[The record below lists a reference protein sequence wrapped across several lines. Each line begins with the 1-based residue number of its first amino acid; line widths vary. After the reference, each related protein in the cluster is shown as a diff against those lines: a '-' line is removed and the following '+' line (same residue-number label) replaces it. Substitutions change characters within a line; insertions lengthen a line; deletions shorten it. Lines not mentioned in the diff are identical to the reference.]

1 MKQYL
6 LFIFGLVF
14 ILAVVCIIVVI
25 FKKPKPKVGLKSLNV
40 TPPPTCPPPPK
51 CPAPPTCPVCPVCP
65 SNNFIPDEGMPS
77 SCKDT
82 TSFQIT
88 AKNKL
93 SDLVKSFLKCAT
105 PTFICSRSDQILA
118 VRDALKI
125 FSFAYF
131 PLKTGDIKYIQS
143 LCDKDNKYKEI
154 LVHTN
159 DPVEVLLYYSSSI
172 YTILGSLADA
182 SEGDNKDLIK
192 CLQENQD
199 DLKKN
204 ISNVFSKDI
213 ITGLSW
219 QEYFDNPGPYGST
232 SGGGNPVT
240 WAIHKP
246 HDSKSPHT
254 SLMLKP
260 LKGRDT
266 GGQFWGDVIPKQDSS
281 TAKAIGQLIKTQTE
295 ECKKRYKNMKHT
307 SKSKRWS
314 DAITNTPDNIDIF
327 HKFRKSI
334 RTLGRTLEEYSFEI
348 NAMSTK
354 IPEAFKQKIKS
365 VFGVTI
371 NSTYYKESLCI
382 GSYNTGCTP
391 DQILAFLLFVDD
403 KQMFNHSMWGLSST
417 DYNTLRAMVLMY
429 TLRIGTKSKLYTGSY
444 MDKSNIFC
452 PAQTKGH
459 YPTPS
464 SKENPG
470 KFTDF
475 KTTQPYMW
483 VNPSIKNKMLY
494 GSFCE
499 IDDIMGDLHDVM
511 VYFQQIF
518 DQPLPGM
525 EQYIKKSSHSLENFF
540 DHIDVN
546 NIMDNISKSVC

>member
-1 MKQYL
+1 MKTYWFFILVCCFIL
-6 LFIFGLVF
+6 LFGIILLIFR
-14 ILAVVCIIVVI
+14 
-25 FKKPKPKVGLKSLNV
+25 KPNHKHKVGSKYEYFA
-40 TPPPTCPPPPK
+40 CPV
-51 CPAPPTCPVCPVCP
+51 CPVCPVCP
-65 SNNFIPDEGMPS
+65 SNIFIPDEGMPS

-82 TSFQIT
+82 TSFQNT

-93 SDLVKSFLKCAT
+93 SDLVKNFLICAT
-105 PTFICSRSDQILA
+105 SKPTFNCVRADEILA

-143 LCDKDNKYKEI
+143 LCDKNNKYREI
-154 LVHTN
+154 QVYTN

-172 YTILGSLADA
+172 YTIIGGLADA
-182 SEGDNKDLIK
+182 NEGDNADLIK

-199 DLKKN
+199 DLEKN
-204 ISNVFSKDI
+204 MADVFSKDI

-219 QEYFDNPGPYGST
+219 QDYFDNPGPYGST
-232 SGGGNPVT
+232 SGGGKPVT
-240 WAIHKP
+240 WTIHKP
-246 HDSKSPHT
+246 HDSKSPDT
-254 SLMLKP
+254 SLMLKY

-266 GGQFWGDVIPKQDSS
+266 GGQFWGDIIPKQDSS
-281 TAKAIGQLIKTQTE
+281 TAKAIGQLIKAQTE

-307 SKSKRWS
+307 SKNKKWS
-314 DAITNTPDNIDIF
+314 DDITNTPDNIDIF

-334 RTLGRTLEEYSFEI
+334 RTLGRTLETYSFEV

-354 IPEAFKQKIKS
+354 IPDAFKEKIKII
-365 VFGVTI
+365 FGVTI

-382 GSYNTGCTP
+382 GSYNTKICKP

-403 KQMFNHSMWGLSST
+403 KQTFNYSLWGLSTS

-444 MDKSNIFC
+444 MDKSDIFC

-464 SKENPG
+464 KDG
-470 KFTDF
+470 KFSDF
-475 KTTQPYMW
+475 KTTDPYVW

-518 DQPLPGM
+518 NKPLPGM
-525 EQYIKKSSHSLENFF
+525 KEYIKKSSESLENFF
-540 DHIDVN
+540 DHIDIN
-546 NIMDNISKSVC
+546 NIMDNISKNVC

>member
-6 LFIFGLVF
+6 LFIIGMSF
-14 ILAVVCIIVVI
+14 ILALVCLIVI
-25 FKKPKPKVGLKSLNV
+25 MFKKPKPKPKPKVALTSLDV
-40 TPPPTCPPPPK
+40 TPPV
-51 CPAPPTCPVCPVCP
+51 CPVCPVCP
-65 SNNFIPDEGMPS
+65 SNTFMPDEGMPS

-93 SDLVKSFLKCAT
+93 SDLVKNFLMCATAIPTFKCA
-105 PTFICSRSDQILA
+105 RANEILA

-143 LCDKDNKYKEI
+143 LCDKNNKYKEI
-154 LVHTN
+154 QIYTN

-172 YTILGSLADA
+172 YTILGSLSDA
-182 SEGDNKDLIK
+182 SEGDNAALKK

-199 DLKKN
+199 DLEKN
-204 ISNVFSKDI
+204 MADVFSKDI

-232 SGGGNPVT
+232 SGGGKPVT

-246 HDSKSPHT
+246 HDSKSPDT

-314 DAITNTPDNIDIF
+314 DVITNTPDNIDIF

-334 RTLGRTLEEYSFEI
+334 RTLGRTLETYSFEV

-354 IPEAFKQKIKS
+354 IPDALKQKIKS

-382 GSYNTGCTP
+382 GSYNTKICTP
-391 DQILAFLLFVDD
+391 DQIFAFLLFVDD
-403 KQMFNHSMWGLSST
+403 KQMFDHSLWGLSSK

-429 TLRIGTKSKLYTGSY
+429 TLRTGTKSKLYTGSY
-444 MDKSNIFC
+444 MDKSDIFC
-452 PAQTKGH
+452 PSQTKGR

-464 SKENPG
+464 KESPG
-470 KFTDF
+470 KFSDF
-475 KTTQPYMW
+475 KTIQPYIW
-483 VNPSIKNKMLY
+483 VNPSIKNKMVY

-525 EQYIKKSSHSLENFF
+525 QEYIKKSSHYLENFF
-540 DHIDVN
+540 DHIDIN
-546 NIMDNISKSVC
+546 NIMDNISKSIC

>member
-6 LFIFGLVF
+6 FFIFGFSF
-14 ILAVVCIIVVI
+14 ILAVVCIIVII
-25 FKKPKPKVGLKSLNV
+25 FKKPKPKVGSKSLNV
-40 TPPPTCPPPPK
+40 TPPPV
-51 CPAPPTCPVCPVCP
+51 CPACPVCP

-93 SDLVKSFLKCAT
+93 SDLVKNFLICAT
-105 PTFICSRSDQILA
+105 AQPTFKCVRANEILA

-143 LCDKDNKYKEI
+143 LCDKNNKYKEI
-154 LVHTN
+154 QIYTN

-172 YTILGSLADA
+172 YTILGSLSDA
-182 SEGDNKDLIK
+182 SEGDNADLIK

-199 DLKKN
+199 DLEKN
-204 ISNVFSKDI
+204 IADVFSKDI

-219 QEYFDNPGPYGST
+219 QDYFDNPGPYGST
-232 SGGGNPVT
+232 SGGGKPVT

-246 HDSKSPHT
+246 HDSKSPDT

-334 RTLGRTLEEYSFEI
+334 RTLGRTLETYSFEV
-348 NAMSTK
+348 NAISTK
-354 IPEAFKQKIKS
+354 IPDALKQKIKS
-365 VFGVTI
+365 LFGVTI

-382 GSYNTGCTP
+382 GSYNTKICAP

-403 KQMFNHSMWGLSST
+403 KQIFNHSLWGLSTT

-444 MDKSNIFC
+444 IDKSDIFC
-452 PAQTKGH
+452 PSQTKGH

-464 SKENPG
+464 KESPG
-470 KFTDF
+470 KFSDF
-475 KTTQPYMW
+475 KTTDPYMW
-483 VNPSIKNKMLY
+483 VNPSIKNRLLY

-525 EQYIKKSSHSLENFF
+525 QEYIKKSSHSLENFF
-540 DHIDVN
+540 DHIDIN